1 MHKALTYVL
10 MMVLCVTASVG
21 LGAQESQPQGKIVQM
36 GQAVLVPLQERDSVL
51 IADQL
56 FYGFELEKVEEGTQF
71 AFPQIKD
78 TLMTNIRIVKQW
90 QMDTLKA
97 SKARKGQSR
106 ELNLRAGLTITSFDE
121 GIYYLPPLAVQRL
134 SKDGVLDT
142 LVFEPQKVQIKT
154 MPVDTATFK
163 PHDIKEPINYPVTFA
178 EVAPWVAGG
187 LVLAGLIALIVWLI
201 VRYKRTHDPEYI
213 KKDPAHIVA
222 LRKLDRYR
230 GNSMW
235 APEKQKAFYSGITDT
250 LREYIADRYGIGAME
265 MTTAEIFKDMKM
277 TDAPADLMEELKEL
291 FERADFVK
299 FAKFTA
305 SDEDNAKALPTAV
318 RFVTST
324 YQVDIEKDEISPLP
338 PVGRNDNDPVGRND
352 NDPVG
357 RNDNVDCH
365 VERAE
370 RVETSEKEEE

>member
-1 MHKALTYVL
+1 MRKALKHIL
-10 MMVLCVTASVG
+10 MVLCVTVSAG
-21 LGAQESQPQGKIVQM
+21 LSAQESQPQGKIVQM
-36 GQAVLVPLQERDSVL
+36 GQTVLVPLQQRDSVL

-97 SKARKGQSR
+97 SKAKKGQPR
-106 ELNLRAGLTITSFDE
+106 LMDLRAGLTITSFDE

-142 LVFEPQKVQIKT
+142 LVFEPQKVEIKT
-154 MPVDTATFK
+154 MPLDTATFK
-163 PHDIKEPINYPVTFA
+163 PHDIKGPVNYPLTFA
-178 EVAPWVAGG
+178 EVVPWVAGG
-187 LVLAGLIALIVWLI
+187 LALAGLIALIVWLI
-201 VRYKRTHDPEYI
+201 VRYKRAHNPEYI

-222 LRKLDRYR
+222 LRKLDKYR

-235 APEKQKAFYSGITDT
+235 APEKQKAFYSGITDA

-265 MTTAEIFKDMKM
+265 MTTAEIFEDMKR
-277 TDAPADLMEELKEL
+277 TDAPQELLDELRNL

-305 SDEDNAKALPTAV
+305 SDEDNAKALPVAV

-324 YQVDIEKDEISPLP
+324 YQSDIEDVPA
-338 PVGRNDNDPVGRND
+338 G
-352 NDPVG
+352 
-357 RNDNVDCH
+357 
-365 VERAE
+365 VEQ
-370 RVETSEKEEE
+370 SQ

>member
-1 MHKALTYVL
+1 
-10 MMVLCVTASVG
+10 MMVVSVVAS
-21 LGAQESQPQGKIVQM
+21 AQGKVVQM
-36 GQAVLVPLQERDSVL
+36 GKTFLQPLQERDSVL

-56 FYGFELEKVEEGTQF
+56 FYGFDLEQVEEGTQF

-97 SKARKGQSR
+97 SKAKKGQPR
-106 ELNLRAGLTITSFDE
+106 KLDLRGGLTITSFDE
-121 GIYYLPPLAVQRL
+121 GIYYLPPLAVQRM

-142 LVFEPQKVQIKT
+142 LVFEPQKVEIKT

-163 PHDIKEPINYPVTFA
+163 PHDIKGIIKYPVTFA

-187 LVLAGLIALIVWLI
+187 LALAGLIALMIWLMI
-201 VRYKRTHDPEYI
+201 RYRRAHDPEYI
-213 KKDPAHIVA
+213 RKDPAHIVA
-222 LRKLDRYR
+222 LRKLDKYR
-230 GNSMW
+230 SKTLW

-250 LREYIADRYGIGAME
+250 LREYIAARYGVGAME
-265 MTTAEIFKDMKM
+265 MTTAEIFKDMKG
-277 TDAPADLMEELKEL
+277 TDAPEDLLEELKEL

-305 SDEDNAKALPTAV
+305 DDEDNAKALPTAV

-324 YQVDIEKDEISPLP
+324 YQTELVESSSADAQETTSMTSVPSDSQNYVDM
-338 PVGRNDNDPVGRND
+338 
-352 NDPVG
+352 
-357 RNDNVDCH
+357 
-365 VERAE
+365 
-370 RVETSEKEEE
+370 TSGLSDGTPMQPASHNFF